1 MEKVTI
7 GADIRFTYLG
17 HSGFMMISPE
27 GKTVLIDPWIS
38 GNPMSGMGLE
48 EITSADIIL
57 VTHGHGDHVG
67 DSVDIVKK
75 TGAKVIAMPEITQYM
90 SNRGLTDLVG
100 MNKGGTFTSEGIHI
114 TMVHALHSSS
124 IREGNQVIYGGD
136 PAGFVVRFENGF
148 SVYHAGDTDVFMDM
162 KIIGDLYKPQVAL
175 LPIGSH
181 YTMGP
186 EGAVYAC
193 KLIRPKYVIPMHFS
207 TFPVLTG
214 TPEAFGKL
222 MKEVPET
229 KVIALKLG
237 ESTL

>member
-1 MEKVTI
+1 
-7 GADIRFTYLG
+7 
-17 HSGFMMISPE
+17 
-27 GKTVLIDPWIS
+27 
-38 GNPMSGMGLE
+38 MSGMGLE

-67 DSVDIVKK
+67 DSVDIAKK

-148 SVYHAGDTDVFMDM
+148 PVYHAGDTDVFMDM

-207 TFPVLTG
+207 TFPVLT
-214 TPEAFGKL
+214 
-222 MKEVPET
+222 
-229 KVIALKLG
+229 ALRKPLG
-237 ESTL
+237 N

>member
-1 MEKVTI
+1 
-7 GADIRFTYLG
+7 
-17 HSGFMMISPE
+17 
-27 GKTVLIDPWIS
+27 
-38 GNPMSGMGLE
+38 
-48 EITSADIIL
+48 
-57 VTHGHGDHVG
+57 THGHGDHVG
-67 DSVDIVKK
+67 DSVDIAKK
-75 TGAKVIAMPEITQYM
+75 TGAKIIAMPEITQYM

-100 MNKGGTFTSEGIHI
+100 MNKGGTFTSEGIHM
-114 TMVHALHSSS
+114 TMVHALHNSS

-136 PAGFVVRFENGF
+136 SVGFVVRFENGF

-193 KLIRPKYVIPMHFS
+193 KLIRPKYVISMHFS

-229 KVIALKLG
+229 KVIALKPG